1 MRINILT
8 IFMALV
14 VAAFTA
20 VLFFLGSKNR
30 EIVSEQS
37 QEIMS
42 HVQEDVNQYLDTLL
56 ESTERIDL
64 TIAGL
69 YHSLAEINPQNEQ
82 MRTVM
87 LSVVKNYPNVSFLYI
102 GTEEGDTYTAA
113 DLSFSNQSNFISK
126 PNTPLPKNAA
136 YYWQAIILSSGN
148 PTETTYYLDKNFN
161 VLASESF
168 LQEHF
173 DARDRPW
180 YIGAKKTKG
189 LYWSPVYKFFETNNY
204 GITVSEPLF
213 DSSEAVFGVVGID
226 LSFDLLS
233 NFFAEQTIGKRGKTF
248 ILDSKGEVIIPES
261 EAKYFKTIS
270 PEVISAAFQ
279 SYQKTKVKSF
289 EIKWKGV
296 SYLCDFEPFALKNK
310 EDWLVAVIVPSDDF
324 FAKLRATQ
332 QSAILIVFIILGI
345 SGLGVVYLAT
355 RLSRPIVLLAKE
367 VDKVRHLDFSKEARV
382 ASRVKEIY
390 LMDYAISQLRSA
402 MQSFTRYVPKE
413 IVQALFAQNKEI
425 KLGGEKKE
433 VAVFFSDIEGFTSI
447 TEEQQTE
454 TLMALL
460 AEYFD
465 GMSKII
471 LTAKGTIDKYIG
483 DSVMAFWGAPTPEPK
498 QAALCAETAL
508 LCHAFVQ
515 AFNRRCKEKN
525 QPLFKT
531 RFGINSGVAIV
542 GNIGTPERMNYTLIG
557 DMVNAA
563 SRIQQKN
570 KVYSTSILMGEAI
583 RKQLDD
589 RFVIR
594 PIDKVEVKGKKEKI
608 ALFELMAMKGGPVEI
623 SPAKET
629 LDLAMRFTKAFDA
642 FQADRKG
649 EAKQLFEELHRDF
662 PNDLPTQLYLERL
675 Q

>member
-1 MRINILT
+1 
-8 IFMALV
+8 
-14 VAAFTA
+14 
-20 VLFFLGSKNR
+20 
-30 EIVSEQS
+30 
-37 QEIMS
+37 
-42 HVQEDVNQYLDTLL
+42 
-56 ESTERIDL
+56 
-64 TIAGL
+64 
-69 YHSLAEINPQNEQ
+69 
-82 MRTVM
+82 
-87 LSVVKNYPNVSFLYI
+87 
-102 GTEEGDTYTAA
+102 
-113 DLSFSNQSNFISK
+113 
-126 PNTPLPKNAA
+126 
-136 YYWQAIILSSGN
+136 
-148 PTETTYYLDKNFN
+148 
-161 VLASESF
+161 
-168 LQEHF
+168 
-173 DARDRPW
+173 
-180 YIGAKKTKG
+180 
-189 LYWSPVYKFFETNNY
+189 
-204 GITVSEPLF
+204 
-213 DSSEAVFGVVGID
+213 
-226 LSFDLLS
+226 
-233 NFFAEQTIGKRGKTF
+233 
-248 ILDSKGEVIIPES
+248 
-261 EAKYFKTIS
+261 
-270 PEVISAAFQ
+270 
-279 SYQKTKVKSF
+279 
-289 EIKWKGV
+289 
-296 SYLCDFEPFALKNK
+296 
-310 EDWLVAVIVPSDDF
+310 
-324 FAKLRATQ
+324 
-332 QSAILIVFIILGI
+332 
-345 SGLGVVYLAT
+345 
-355 RLSRPIVLLAKE
+355 
-367 VDKVRHLDFSKEARV
+367 
-382 ASRVKEIY
+382 
-390 LMDYAISQLRSA
+390 MDYAISQLRSA